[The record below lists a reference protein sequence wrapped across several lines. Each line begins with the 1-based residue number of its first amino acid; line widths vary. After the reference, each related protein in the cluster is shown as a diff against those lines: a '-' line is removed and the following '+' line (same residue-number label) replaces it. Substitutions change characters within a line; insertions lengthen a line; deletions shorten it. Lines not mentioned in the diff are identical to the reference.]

1 MIAKLI
7 ALVVPLGLDTFAVC
21 CALGM
26 AGAASS
32 QRNRISL
39 LMVAF
44 EAGTPLIGFAI
55 GAPLGHARSA

>member
-26 AGAASS
+26 AGIPAAR
-32 QRNRISL
+32 RNRISC
-39 LMVAF
+39 
-44 EAGTPLIGFAI
+44 
-55 GAPLGHARSA
+55 